1 MSQIIPRPDAA
12 RPGGPPP
19 WDGWNHELAPPIT
32 IPDLREALSGRVE
45 LPAIPETEHGPQSAV
60 LVPVFEEEGRAR
72 VILTRR
78 TAWLRSHSGQVAFP
92 GGRVDGD
99 ETHEQAALREAEE
112 EVGIDPPS
120 VELIGRLNRLF
131 TVSSGAGIHPFVGV
145 LPSRP
150 ELTPNP
156 AEVDRAFDVALND
169 LLAADVFHSEVWGV
183 GETEREVNFFE
194 IDGETIWGATAKM
207 LHELLTL
214 VTVPRASPPDS
225 TG

>member
-19 WDGWNHELAPPIT
+19 WDGWNAALAPPIT
-32 IPDLREALSGRVE
+32 VSDLRKALFGRTD
-45 LPAIPETEHGPQSAV
+45 LPAIPETEAGPQSAV
-60 LVPVFEEEGRAR
+60 LVPLFEEDGRAR

-99 ETHEQAALREAEE
+99 ETFEQAALREAEE
-112 EVGIDPPS
+112 EVGIDPSS
-120 VELIGRLNRLF
+120 VEIIGHLNRLF
-131 TVSSGAGIHPFVGV
+131 TVSSGAGIHPFVGL

-150 ELTPNP
+150 ELRPNA

-169 LLAADVFHSEVWGV
+169 LLGTDVFHSELWGV
-183 GETEREVNFFE
+183 GEEVREVNFFE

-214 VTVPRASPPDS
+214 VTVPRSAGPDL
-225 TG
+225 TR